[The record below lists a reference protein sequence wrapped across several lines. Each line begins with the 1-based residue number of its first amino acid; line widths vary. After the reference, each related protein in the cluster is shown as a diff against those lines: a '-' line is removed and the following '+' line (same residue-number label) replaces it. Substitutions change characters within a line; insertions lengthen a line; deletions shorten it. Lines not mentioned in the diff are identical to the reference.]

1 MYNSFEQIRK
11 AVLRLIKRYNTRDPF
26 LIADYSDI
34 VVIQGNLDDIF
45 GFYKYLQRNKV
56 IFINKRLPAHIKK
69 VVCAHEL
76 GHAILHPRQNCF
88 FIKQYTLF
96 SIDRMEIEANKF
108 ASELLIDE
116 VDICPDWTTDEISTA
131 LNVPKQLVEYKFMS
145 SGLYKYP
152 YSEHIFV
159 TNDIIFDLK

>member
-11 AVLRLIKRYNTRDPF
+11 TVLRLIKKYNTRDPF

-34 VVIQGNLDDIF
+34 VVIQENLDDIF
-45 GFYKYLQRNKV
+45 GFYKYLRRNKV
-56 IFINKRLPAHIKK
+56 IFINKTLPVQTKR

-76 GHAILHPRQNCF
+76 GHAFLHPRQNCF

-116 VDICPDWTTDEISTA
+116 AEICPDWSIDEISIA
-131 LNVPKQLVEYKFMS
+131 LNVPEQLVEYKF
-145 SGLYKYP
+145 GTYL
-152 YSEHIFV
+152 IA
-159 TNDIIFDLK
+159 